1 MVLEIAKEMVNEV
14 EFWVGVVVLVHIVLV
29 KMKVYERT
37 IFFLSGRVDLVRRVI
52 EFLISLLVEEKKQKV
67 REILRDV
74 GLFYYILV
82 EKWGE
87 REGKKGDEKFEKF
100 LLLIKESLG
109 KVEEWETNEIRESV
123 RRFADIVNF
132 IQKNTPSDRFI
143 ERAEEVIKSMGNGN
157 KLVKVL
163 GKVAKWVLLFF
174 GIR

>member
-1 MVLEIAKEMVNEV
+1 MVLEIAKNMVNEV
-14 EFWVGVVVLVHIVLV
+14 EFWIGVVLVIHIVLV
-29 KMKVYERT
+29 KMRVYERT

-67 REILRDV
+67 REILKEV

-100 LLLIKESLG
+100 LELIREGIG
-109 KVEEWETNEIRESV
+109 KVEEWETNEIRDSA

-132 IQKNTPSDRFI
+132 IQKNTPSERFI
-143 ERAEEVIKSMGNGN
+143 ERAEEVIKSMGDGN